1 MEGYRWHGLCFKANE
16 RRIVTK
22 RNEGGLFEG
31 SSKDKNRTG
40 HSPLNRST
48 AVAPKSLIEVDSTRT
63 LWLRLGS
70 LAWPAILGNAIYSA
84 VFMIEM
90 ALIGRLGAQSMSAAG
105 VANELS
111 YFVIAPI
118 SAFSVGGLAL
128 VARATGRHDLAD
140 AQHVARAV
148 LLLSLTLGFVFMAIM
163 LTSAEHLLV
172 LIGAEPDVV
181 AIGVPYAQWFGVIH
195 IGSIFMLS
203 ISNLVRG
210 AGDTRSPMVAVILQ
224 ASITGVVGYLLIF
237 DLVGPTGLGVL
248 AIAVAGGLARIAGCG
263 YLLFVLRRSPLWP
276 ESWRIAGLQPRALRR
291 VIQTGGP
298 AALEEALKAGGKLIL
313 GIAAIQ
319 FGAVAYAAYRIVGV
333 PISITFLAT
342 VGMGMAAATAVG
354 QCLGANRP
362 HLAQRYA
369 IAAVLGGFAC
379 TVGPGVVILMIPEQ
393 LLGIFTTDLDVI
405 RAGEGRLR
413 MLGAAVMLNA
423 VGNVLP
429 AALRGA
435 GDTRAMMVVG
445 FVAIWI
451 ARLPVALLLAFGG
464 GLGIMGLWMGHAAE
478 IIVRSGGAYVRFR
491 SGKWQHLR
499 L

>member
-1 MEGYRWHGLCFKANE
+1 
-16 RRIVTK
+16 
-22 RNEGGLFEG
+22 
-31 SSKDKNRTG
+31 
-40 HSPLNRST
+40 
-48 AVAPKSLIEVDSTRT
+48 
-63 LWLRLGS
+63 
-70 LAWPAILGNAIYSA
+70 
-84 VFMIEM
+84 MIET
-90 ALIGRLGAQSMSAAG
+90 ALIGRLGAESMSAAG

-128 VARATGRHDLAD
+128 VARATGRNDFAD
-140 AQHVARAV
+140 AQQVARAV
-148 LLLSLTLGFVFMAIM
+148 LLLSLTLGLVFMVLM
-163 LTSAEHLLV
+163 LTSAEQLLF
-172 LIGAEPDVV
+172 LIGADAGVV
-181 AIGVPYAQWFGVIH
+181 AIGVPYAQWFGAIH

-224 ASITGVVGYLLIF
+224 ASITGVIGYLLIF
-237 DLVGPTGLGVL
+237 NVVGPSGLGVL
-248 AIAVAGGLARIAGCG
+248 AIAVAGGLARIVGCG

-276 ESWRIAGLQPRALRR
+276 ESWRIEGLERGALRR
-291 VIQTGGP
+291 VVKTGGP

-362 HLAQRYA
+362 QLAQRYA
-369 IAAVLGGFAC
+369 VAAVLGGFAC
-379 TVGPGVVILMIPEQ
+379 TVGPGVVILMIPAQ
-393 LLGIFTTDLDVI
+393 LLGVFTTDLDVI
-405 RAGEGRLR
+405 RAGEGPLR
-413 MLGAAVMLNA
+413 MLGAAVMFNA

-435 GDTRAMMVVG
+435 GDTRAMMMVG

>member
-1 MEGYRWHGLCFKANE
+1 MD
-16 RRIVTK
+16 
-22 RNEGGLFEG
+22 GGFFEW
-31 SSKDKNRTG
+31 SSNGTDRTA
-40 HSPLNRST
+40 HSLLNHST
-48 AVAPKSLIEVDSTRT
+48 AAGPKSLVEVESTRA
-63 LWLRLGS
+63 LWSRLGG
-70 LAWPAILGNAIYSA
+70 LAWPAILGNTVYSA
-84 VFMIEM
+84 VFMIET
-90 ALIGRLGAQSMSAAG
+90 ALIGRLGAESMSAAG
-105 VANELS
+105 VSNELS

-128 VARATGRHDLAD
+128 VARATGRHDLVD

-148 LLLSLTLGFVFMAIM
+148 LLLSLTLSLMFMVLM
-163 LTSAEHLLV
+163 LTSAEQLLL
-172 LIGAEPDVV
+172 LIGADPEVV

-210 AGDTRSPMVAVILQ
+210 AGDTKSPLIAVVLQ
-224 ASITGVVGYLLIF
+224 AVITGVVGYLLIF
-237 DLVGPTGLGVL
+237 NVVGPTGLGVL

-276 ESWRIAGLQPRALRR
+276 GSWRIAGLQPTVLRR
-291 VIQTGGP
+291 VVRTGGP

-313 GIAAIQ
+313 GIAALQ

-362 HLAQRYA
+362 KLAQRYTV
-369 IAAVLGGFAC
+369 AAVLGGFAC
-379 TVGPGVVILMIPEQ
+379 TVGPGIVILMIPAQ
-393 LLGIFTTDLDVI
+393 LLGMLTTDLDVI
-405 RAGEGRLR
+405 RAGEGPLR

-445 FVAIWI
+445 FVAIWV
-451 ARLPVALLLAFGG
+451 ARLPVAFLFAFTG